1 MTTREELKKE
11 IDKMPEYLLEEAY
24 MLLKKI
30 SQRKQPKAKKITVR
44 DFHGKLDSVNVR
56 NSAYE

>member
-11 IDKMPEYLLEEAY
+11 IDEMPEYLLEEAY
-24 MLLKKI
+24 MLLKKL
-30 SQRKQPKAKKITVR
+30 SQRKQPNVKKITVR